1 MNIIKKY
8 TLAAT
13 GMVFLICCTADGGGE
28 LLPGTFLVKA
38 ETLAANKRK
47 IKSGDR
53 PLAEALEE
61 IKADAAKALV
71 HGPYS
76 VTYKSKTP
84 PSGDKHDYMS
94 VGPYWWPDPSKPDG
108 LPYIRKDGEVNP
120 ERYAVKDAEYF
131 KDLCRDV
138 SLLSAA
144 WFYTDEERYAAKAVE
159 LLRIWF
165 LDEETRMN
173 PNLNYG
179 QAIPGH
185 TDGRGIGLI
194 DTRGFAELADGIQ
207 LLKNSG
213 ALTDGMYRQLQEWFA
228 RYLEWITTSP
238 IGLDEADEHNNHGT
252 YYDVQTVSLSL
263 FTGQRERAARILQT
277 QTCPR
282 IESQLAEDGSQPHE
296 LARTLSC
303 SYSQMNLAGFFALA
317 ALAENTDVD
326 LWNYV
331 SPGGKSIRAAFFWL
345 LPYAEGKAE
354 WTHQQIKPADF
365 TEFAELSHIAAAK
378 YPGEAVSAYAAGR
391 RTKNALFI
399 LTH

>member
-1 MNIIKKY
+1 MNFINKY
-8 TLAAT
+8 MLAAT
-13 GMVFLICCTADGGGE
+13 GLLCLICCTADGGGKPQPE
-28 LLPGTFLVKA
+28 TFLVKA
-38 ETLAANKRK
+38 ETLAANKDK

-53 PLAEALEE
+53 LLAEALEE
-61 IKADAAKALV
+61 IKTKAAEALA

-84 PSGDKHDYMS
+84 PSGDRHDYMS
-94 VGPYWWPDPSKPDG
+94 VGPYWWPDPDKPDG

-120 ERYAVKDAEYF
+120 ERYAIKDAEYF
-131 KDLCRDV
+131 KDLCKDV
-138 SLLSAA
+138 SLLSTAY
-144 WFYTDEERYAAKAVE
+144 FYTDEERYAAKAVE

-165 LDEETRMN
+165 LDEDTRMN

-207 LLKNSG
+207 LLKNS
-213 ALTDGMYRQLQEWFA
+213 ASLTDGMYRQLQEWFSQ
-228 RYLEWITTSP
+228 YLHWMTTSP
-238 IGLDEADEHNNHGT
+238 VGLDEADEHNNHGT
-252 YYDVQTVSLSL
+252 YYDVQTISLSL
-263 FTGQRERAARILQT
+263 FTGQRERAAQILQT
-277 QTCPR
+277 QTVQR
-282 IESQLAEDGSQPHE
+282 IESQLSEDGSQPHE

-303 SYSQMNLAGFFALA
+303 SYAQMNLAGFFALA

-331 SPGGKSIRAAFFWL
+331 SPGGKSIRNAFFWM
-345 LPYAEGKAE
+345 LPYADGKE

-365 TEFAELSHIAAAK
+365 TEFTELSQIAAAK
-378 YPGEAVSAYAAGR
+378 YPDDTLRAYAAKQKI
-391 RTKNALFI
+391 KNALFI